1 MVLGLSVLL
10 LVKVVMMMMLLLLI
24 VVVML
29 CFLSSRVARLESQR
43 LTLSVL
49 VRNVIDLAVRE
60 SVAVGRVHVER
71 RL

>member
-10 LVKVVMMMMLLLLI
+10 LVNLVVVVMLLL
-24 VVVML
+24 VVVEML
-29 CFLSSRVARLESQR
+29 CFLSSRALKSQR

-60 SVAVGRVHVER
+60 SVVVGRVHVER